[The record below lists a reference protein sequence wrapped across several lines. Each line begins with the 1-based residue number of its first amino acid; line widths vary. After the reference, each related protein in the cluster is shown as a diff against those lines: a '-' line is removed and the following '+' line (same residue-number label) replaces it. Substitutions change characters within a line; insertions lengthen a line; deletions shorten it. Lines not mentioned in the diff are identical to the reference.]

1 MRRSIAVLAA
11 CTALLLAG
19 CGPRNPQ
26 SMNAVPQAAPA
37 PQAPVQVT
45 PPPAPPKSMPQ
56 SGASGSF
63 GNTRSS
69 SQGAPPNAGSFGAPR
84 SGNTSAT
91 KALAKADPV
100 FITRTGKKYHR
111 GDCQHLAKGAAKMSR
126 AQAQREG
133 YTACD
138 VCKP

>member
-26 SMNAVPQAAPA
+26 SMDAVPQASPA

-45 PPPAPPKSMPQ
+45 PPPAPPKAMPQ

-63 GNTRSS
+63 G
-69 SQGAPPNAGSFGAPR
+69 APR
-84 SGNTSAT
+84 SGNTTAT
-91 KALAKADPV
+91 KALPKADPV

-126 AQAQREG
+126 AQAQKEG

-138 VCKP
+138 TCKP